1 MLNCK
6 EVSRIIAADELE
18 ETGLGRRLTV
28 WFHLL
33 MCKHCRRYAAQIRDI
48 GKLLRKIETDKAG
61 RV

>member
-6 EVSRIIAADELE
+6 EVGRIIAADELE
-18 ETGLGRRLTV
+18 DAGLGKRLSV

-33 MCKHCRRYAAQIRDI
+33 MCKHCRRYASQIRGI